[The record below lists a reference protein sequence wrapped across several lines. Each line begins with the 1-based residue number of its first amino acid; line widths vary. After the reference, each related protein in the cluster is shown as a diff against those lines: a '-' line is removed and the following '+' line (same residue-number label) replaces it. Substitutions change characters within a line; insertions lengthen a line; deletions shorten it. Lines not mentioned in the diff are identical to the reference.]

1 MMLFSSLTLA
11 LLSPC
16 ASANTEHF
24 DRVADYL
31 EKHPDSTLES
41 IDAACNVGR
50 TYQVLADMPSHGYG
64 ISSRWCWRDVA
75 CTTGPHLRKVK
86 TYTLT
91 HRPTVQTC
99 KHSRCRYA
107 NKNAK
112 P

>member
-1 MMLFSSLTLA
+1 MIFSARFFLA
-11 LLSPC
+11 LLYPRSR
-16 ASANTEHF
+16 AEHF

-41 IDAACNVGR
+41 IDAACNVGS
-50 TYQVLADMPSHGYG
+50 TYQVLADMPAHGYG
-64 ISSRWCWRDVA
+64 IYSRWSWRDVSHVD
-75 CTTGPHLRKVK
+75 GQRHRKVK